1 MSKKETDKVITKSKS
16 TQRDFVFEYLE
27 PYSKLTNEKCNF
39 DLTREQFSTI
49 REWIRKNE
57 RQDYNLPLATLT
69 SIEAARDWCKQVLKV
84 ERREQEMDKNSYDFI
99 SKQLDKILS

>member
-1 MSKKETDKVITKSKS
+1 MPKKERDKIIPTGKLM
-16 TQRDFVFEYLE
+16 QRDFVFEYLE

-39 DLTREQFSTI
+39 DLTKEQFATI

-57 RQDYNLPLATLT
+57 RQDYNLPLATLN
-69 SIEAARDWCKQVLKV
+69 SMEAARDWCKQVLKV
-84 ERREQEMDKNSYDFI
+84 ERRELEMDKGSYDFI